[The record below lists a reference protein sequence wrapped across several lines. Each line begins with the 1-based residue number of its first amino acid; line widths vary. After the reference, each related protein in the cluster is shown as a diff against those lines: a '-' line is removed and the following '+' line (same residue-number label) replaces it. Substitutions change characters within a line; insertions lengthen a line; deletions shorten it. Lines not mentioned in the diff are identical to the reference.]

1 MYLEGPNMTGKSRKA
16 DRQRH
21 SRNVKASDARKQ
33 EKGLVRIAVWVPQ
46 DDADRFKQAA
56 KLAVDRHLNGH
67 APACMV
73 QIPKPWRDPK
83 PRDDNRQWALPF

>member
-16 DRQRH
+16 DMQRH

-56 KLAVDRHLNGH
+56 KLAVDRHLTGEPEVC
-67 APACMV
+67 AV
-73 QIPKPWRDPK
+73 EIPKPWRDPK
-83 PRDDNRQWALPF
+83 PRYDGRQGALPF